1 MTRYLDDRPLRR
13 TLWFQAA
20 ADVGGQTW
28 SGGFEDRD
36 GNGVLEF
43 APAAQPLPT
52 QRWTNELNFLAWQ
65 PFAGARALDL
75 PAGDPGLGSAL
86 NLKVCIALKER
97 VYAAGMTFEGRPP
110 FGLRLPGTAYYEHFS
125 RTSTQGGKVRVTYW
139 LQDDKGFDVTLSRS
153 PDGGW
158 VVEKVE
164 TWGVVAMR

>member
-1 MTRYLDDRPLRR
+1 MLRTAAAILLASAAALASGEARAADWPTAEDCMLYDAAFKAVVGGEQAAEGKARRVAFNASDRP
-13 TLWFQAA
+13 
-20 ADVGGQTW
+20 
-28 SGGFEDRD
+28 
-36 GNGVLEF
+36 
-43 APAAQPLPT
+43 
-52 QRWTNELNFLAWQ
+52 
-65 PFAGARALDL
+65 LDL